1 MMNRMSP
8 LALAALLLLTMPLAG
23 CFEDLAGQRPYE
35 GPDQVEFAQRCPPAP
50 CYGHTITEGTGELQL
65 QVNLIGAQRSS
76 ASEVTFSV
84 VDLEDN
90 PTTAVRG
97 THYELP
103 NNFTVTIPA
112 NSSFGYVN
120 LDILDADMPSNQQVV
135 LHLQLGDSPDGSIT
149 AAENMKNFTVTIRG

>member
-1 MMNRMSP
+1 MNRMSS

-35 GPDQVEFAQRCPPAP
+35 GADQVEFAQRCPPAP
-50 CYGHTITEGTGELQL
+50 CYGHTINEGTGELQL
-65 QVNLIGAQRSS
+65 RVNLIGPQRSS

-84 VDLEDN
+84 VEDE
-90 PTTAVRG
+90 TTAVRG

-120 LDILDADMPSNQQVV
+120 LDILDAGMPSSESRI
-135 LHLQLGDSPDGSIT
+135 LRLELGDSPDGSIT
-149 AAENMKNFTVTIRG
+149 AAENMKHFTVTIRG